1 MQHVRVVITGLG
13 AITPIGSTVQE
24 FWNGLAEGRNGVAP
38 ISTFDTTRYSVKL
51 AAEVKG
57 FKPEDYLPLKRIDR
71 TSRPT
76 HFAIAA
82 AKQALESAN
91 LDIGKENRTRIGC
104 IIATSGDP
112 PILVDQGEI
121 LRTRGPRG
129 VDPLI
134 PGKAGAWFNR
144 DFFNP

>member
-57 FKPEDYLPLKRIDR
+57 FNPK
-71 TSRPT
+71 
-76 HFAIAA
+76 
-82 AKQALESAN
+82 
-91 LDIGKENRTRIGC
+91 
-104 IIATSGDP
+104 IIFP
-112 PILVDQGEI
+112 
-121 LRTRGPRG
+121 
-129 VDPLI
+129 
-134 PGKAGAWFNR
+134 
-144 DFFNP
+144 